1 MDIET
6 QIPESKTAFLY
17 EQIVSDIAQRIDA
30 GSLRPGDR
38 LPSVRSFSQKHG
50 VSISTV
56 MQAYRSL
63 EDHLLI
69 EARPQSGFYVRPRIR
84 HRPNEPDISSPPIAA
99 HHVSVTELIMNVC
112 SSVLDP
118 EIVPLGAAIP
128 SPELLP
134 TQQLNRMLA
143 TVARQKG
150 PRSTQ
155 YLLPLGDLEL
165 RQEIARRSLDWGFNI
180 SSEDVI
186 ITCGCME
193 ALALC
198 LRAVARE
205 GDTIAVES
213 PTYFGVLQLIESL
226 RMKAMEIPTHPRHG
240 ISLEALEGAFQD
252 KQVSACLFMPNFHNP
267 LGFVMSNE
275 KKREL
280 VALANKYQIPVIE
293 DDLYGDIFHE
303 PPRPKALRA
312 FDTNDRVMYC
322 SSFSKTLAPGFRVGW
337 AVPGRH
343 MATVKQAKMAT
354 TIATAAPLQMAISE
368 FLKKGGYDHHLRR
381 LRRAYSFNI
390 ARMTDAIGEYFP
402 AGTRATRPKGG
413 FVLWIELPGKVDALK
428 LYHLALEQ
436 NIGIAPGPIFSST
449 QTFSNFIRLNG
460 GYPWSVRIEDALRTL
475 GQLATT
481 LHADLKHGN

>member
-1 MDIET
+1 MQVET
-6 QIPESKTAFLY
+6 SPPPLKTTFLY
-17 EQIVSDIAQRIDA
+17 EQIVADIAYRIDA

-63 EDHLLI
+63 EDHLLV
-69 EARPQSGFYVRPRIR
+69 EARPQSGFYVRPQIR
-84 HRPNEPDISSPPIAA
+84 QRPNEPDISSPPNAA
-99 HHVSVTELIMNVC
+99 QEVTVTELVMDVC

-134 TQQLNRMLA
+134 TQHLNRMLA
-143 TVARQKG
+143 TVARRRG
-150 PRSTQ
+150 HRSTQ

-240 ISLEALEGAFQD
+240 VSLEALERAFQD
-252 KQVSACLFMPNFHNP
+252 RKVSACLFMPNFHNP
-267 LGFVMSNE
+267 LGFVMSDEN
-275 KKREL
+275 KNNL
-280 VALANKYQIPVIE
+280 VKLANNYEVPIIE
-293 DDLYGDIFHE
+293 DDIYGDIYHD
-303 PPRPKALRA
+303 PPRPKSLRA
-312 FDTNDRVMYC
+312 FDTEDRIMYC

-343 MATVKQAKMAT
+343 MGTVKQAKMAT

-381 LRRAYSFNI
+381 LRRAYAFNI
-390 ARMTDAIGEYFP
+390 AQMTDAIGEHFP

-413 FVLWIELPGKVDALK
+413 FVLWIELPESVDALRM
-428 LYHLALEQ
+428 YHLALEQ
-436 NIGIAPGPIFSST
+436 NIGVAPGPIFSAT
-449 QTFSNFIRLNG
+449 QTYANFIRLNG
-460 GYPWSVRIEDALRTL
+460 GYPWSTRIEAALKSL
-475 GQLATT
+475 GLLATK
-481 LHADLKHGN
+481 LQS

>member
-1 MDIET
+1 MDI
-6 QIPESKTAFLY
+6 QAVVQDSKPSFLY
-17 EQIVSDIAQRIDA
+17 ERIVADIARRIDA

-63 EDHLLI
+63 EDLLLI
-69 EARPQSGFYVRPRIR
+69 EARPQSGFYVRLKISD
-84 HRPNEPDISSPPIAA
+84 RPGEPEISSPPESANE
-99 HHVSVTELIMNVC
+99 VSVSQLIMDVC
-112 SSVLDP
+112 ASVLDP
-118 EIVPLGAAIP
+118 DIVPLGAAIP

-143 TVARQKG
+143 TVARKQG

-180 SSEDVI
+180 SSEEVI

-193 ALALC
+193 ALALS

-226 RMKAMEIPTHPRHG
+226 RMKALEIPTHPRHG
-240 ISLEALEGAFQD
+240 ISLDALEEAFR
-252 KQVSACLFMPNFHNP
+252 KRQVSAGLFMTNFHNP
-267 LGFVMSNE
+267 LGCVMSDA
-275 KKREL
+275 KKQEL
-280 VALANKYQIPVIE
+280 AQLAATYQIPIIE
-293 DDLYGDIFHE
+293 DDLYGDIYHE
-303 PPRPKALRA
+303 PPRPKALKS
-312 FDTNDRVMYC
+312 FDQEGMVIYC

-343 MATVKQAKMAT
+343 MHTVAKAKMAS
-354 TIATAAPLQMAISE
+354 TIATAAPLQMAITE

-381 LRRAYSFNI
+381 LRRSYAFNL
-390 ARMTDAIGEYFP
+390 ARMSEAIATYFP
-402 AGTRATRPKGG
+402 PGTRATRPKGG
-413 FVLWIELPGKVDALK
+413 FVLWVELPASVDALK
-428 LYHLALEQ
+428 LYHQALSRK
-436 NIGIAPGPIFSST
+436 IGVAPGPLFSAT
-449 QTFSNFIRLNG
+449 QTYSNFIRLNG
-460 GYPWSVRIEDALRTL
+460 GYPWSQRIEEALQTL
-475 GQLATT
+475 GQFA
-481 LHADLKHGN
+481 HDLQS